1 MKSILFRSKFS
12 IIFFLSLSIG
22 LSATAWKMQ
31 QYKDKFQEITDNQR
45 WENILT
51 ENHIYDDNSIVFF
64 GDSQVSRWKMAPSF
78 GLLPILNRGISGDWA
93 LKALKRFDSDVLK
106 LKPKLLVLLIGT
118 NDLEHG
124 QSIDAILDNIEIM
137 LEKAH
142 EKNIKVIL
150 CSLLPVTGKY
160 IKGRPLNDI
169 LKINN
174 NLKELSL
181 KHAADYVDFH
191 SQLINKEGKFIQ
203 DLTSDGLH
211 PSRSGYL
218 KMTKILFPYLIKN
231 INTFFRYSN

>member
-1 MKSILFRSKFS
+1 
-12 IIFFLSLSIG
+12 
-22 LSATAWKMQ
+22 MQ

-51 ENHIYDDNSIVFF
+51 ENHIYDDNSIIFL

-78 GLLPILNRGISGDWA
+78 GSLPILNRGISGDWA
-93 LKALKRFDSDVLK
+93 LKALDRFDKDVLK

-124 QSIDAILDNIEIM
+124 QSIEAILDNIEIM

-142 EKNIKVIL
+142 EQKIKVIL

-160 IKGRPLNDI
+160 IKDRPLNDI

-174 NLKELSL
+174 NLKGLSL